1 MWTRS
6 GRAAAQGTAADTS
19 ANGGSERHRAET
31 TLAGSWLVLGKDGRL
46 TAYARAR
53 AGLLRWTQTRPG
65 GAEWTGPDLFP
76 VAGLTDLHVV
86 QGADTYVHF
95 LGRREVTKGDG
106 PPAVDVVHAI
116 QYQTGRP
123 VTEWR
128 SLGNPHKD
136 AAKAARFGTPTG
148 AVSAGGNVHVFARNA
163 GGGVM
168 LRREL
173 AGGKWSAWTDL
184 KGRLVQDPVAVVA
197 FASGHV
203 EALAGGQDLV
213 MRWTQEKPDGAFAQ
227 TPTMALSVARGSV
240 VGLETAPDRAT
251 YYWTDPES
259 GGVVAHRPD
268 GPVIPLGGTPAEGPM
283 AVLRVPLDGYDC
295 TVLAHRDVGG
305 RVVLAACG
313 TENEQA
319 GVWWS
324 PTRERGVG
332 APALARDAYGRVV
345 LGVIDAGGALRIAR
359 QNDEAGLAL
368 APSVA
373 V

>member
-1 MWTRS
+1 MRTGS
-6 GRAAAQGTAADTS
+6 GRGAAQGAAADNS
-19 ANGGSERHRAET
+19 AHGASARHRAET

-53 AGLLRWTQTRPG
+53 TGLLRWTQTRPG

-76 VAGLTDLHVV
+76 VSGLTDLHVV
-86 QGADTYVHF
+86 QGKDTYVHF
-95 LGRREVTKGDG
+95 LGRREVPKTEG

-136 AAKAARFGTPTG
+136 AAKAARFGRPTG

-184 KGRLVQDPVAVVA
+184 KGRVVREPVAVVA
-197 FASGHV
+197 YASGHV

-213 MRWTQEKPDGAFAQ
+213 MRWTQEKPDGNFGQA
-227 TPTMALSVARGSV
+227 PTVPLSVAPGSA
-240 VGLETAPDRAT
+240 VGLETGPDRAT
-251 YYWTDPES
+251 YYWTDPET
-259 GGVVAHRPD
+259 GGVVAHRPG
-268 GPVIPLGGTPAEGPM
+268 GPVIPLDGAPAEGPV

-295 TVLAHRDVGG
+295 TVLARRDGEG
-305 RVVLAACG
+305 RVLLAACG
-313 TENEQA
+313 TENEEA
-319 GVWWS
+319 GVCWA
-324 PTRERGVG
+324 PTRERCVG
-332 APALARDAYGRVV
+332 TPALARDAHGRVV
-345 LGVIDAGGALRIAR
+345 LGVIDPGGALRIAR
-359 QNDEAGLAL
+359 QNDETGLAL

>member
-1 MWTRS
+1 MRTRS
-6 GRAAAQGTAADTS
+6 GRAAAQGAAADTS
-19 ANGGSERHRAET
+19 ANGGGERHRAEA

-46 TAYARAR
+46 TAYARGR
-53 AGLLRWTQTRPG
+53 TGLLRWTQTRPG
-65 GAEWTGPDLFP
+65 GPQWTGPDLFP
-76 VAGLTDLHVV
+76 VTGLTDLHIV

-95 LGRREVTKGDG
+95 LGRREVPKADG
-106 PPAVDVVHAI
+106 PPAVDIVHAI

-136 AAKAARFGTPTG
+136 LAKAARLGMPTG
-148 AVSAGGNVHVFARNA
+148 GVSSNGSVHVFARNA

-173 AGGKWSAWTDL
+173 AGGKWSPWTDL
-184 KGRLVQDPVAVVA
+184 KGSLAQDPVTVVA
-197 FASGHV
+197 YSGGRV
-203 EALAGGQDLV
+203 EAMVGGQNLV
-213 MRWTQEKPDGAFAQ
+213 MRWTQDKPDGNFSQA
-227 TPTMALSVARGSV
+227 PTIPVAVVRGSA
-240 VGLETAPDRAT
+240 VGLETGPDRAT
-251 YYWTDPES
+251 YYWTDPAT
-259 GGVVAHRPD
+259 GGIVAHRP
-268 GPVIPLGGTPAEGPM
+268 GGWVIPLGGAPAEDPV

-295 TVLAHRDVGG
+295 TVLAHRDIEGQVM
-305 RVVLAACG
+305 LAACG

-324 PTRERGVG
+324 PTGERCVG

-345 LGVIDAGGALRIAR
+345 LGVIGADGALRTAR
-359 QNDEAGLAL
+359 QNDEGGLAL
-368 APSVA
+368 APSVR

>member
-1 MWTRS
+1 MRTRS
-6 GRAAAQGTAADTS
+6 GRTAAQGAAVGSAAD
-19 ANGGSERHRAET
+19 GGSGRHRAET

-53 AGLLRWTQTRPG
+53 TGLLRWTQTRPG
-65 GAEWTGPDLFP
+65 GAEWAGPDLFP

-86 QGADTYVHF
+86 QGANTYVHF
-95 LGRREVTKGDG
+95 LGRREVAKGDG

-136 AAKAARFGTPTG
+136 ATKAARFGMPVG

-184 KGRLVQDPVAVVA
+184 KGSLVRDPVAVVA
-197 FASGHV
+197 YASGRV
-203 EALAGGQDLV
+203 EALVGGQDLI

-227 TPTMALSVARGSV
+227 EPTVPLSVARGSA

-251 YYWTDPES
+251 YYWTDPAT
-259 GGVVAHRPD
+259 GGVVAHRP
-268 GPVIPLGGTPAEGPM
+268 GAGVIPLGGAPTEGPV

-295 TVLAHRDVGG
+295 TVLARRDVEG
-305 RVVLAACG
+305 RVLLAACG

-324 PTRERGVG
+324 PTRERCVG
-332 APALARDAYGRVV
+332 TPALARDAYGRVV
-345 LGVIDAGGALRIAR
+345 LGVIDAGGALRVAR

-368 APSVA
+368 APAVA